1 MRAIFIIPV
10 ALLLAACSSTG
21 TFVNP
26 SAMTPADRCFSA
38 QLVLA
43 GMEANMPE
51 GDTLERARVNTRF
64 ICSLVP
70 VEGPLP
76 RPAE

>member
-1 MRAIFIIPV
+1 MRYLFALPL
-10 ALLLAACSSTG
+10 ALLSACAATG
-21 TFVNP
+21 GFVSP
-26 SAMTPADRCFSA
+26 KDMTPADRCFSA
-38 QLVLA
+38 QVIVA
-43 GMEANMPE
+43 GMEANDVAPA
-51 GDTLERARVNTRF
+51 TLDRARANAEF

>member
-1 MRAIFIIPV
+1 MRYLLILPV
-10 ALLLAACSSTG
+10 ALLLVACAAEG
-21 TFVNP
+21 GFVKP
-26 SAMTPADRCFSA
+26 SEMTPADRCFSA

-51 GDTLERARVNTRF
+51 GDTLDRARANAEF